1 MPFPPQAAFNHEQ
14 QKQLREN
21 PPCCVFYLRFSVSK
35 DPLKSHAQIMSL
47 AMIFSSTLSL
57 GDRVSIYFTELE
69 VFFKNER
76 G

>member
-21 PPCCVFYLRFSVSK
+21 PPCCMFYLRFSVSK

-47 AMIFSSTLSL
+47 AMIFSSL
-57 GDRVSIYFTELE
+57 GDRVSIYFTVLE
-69 VFFKNER
+69 VFL
-76 G
+76 